1 MTDEADE
8 NMSKREIDEA
18 KVISNSKSTMEKV
31 DSEIEE
37 INEVIVT
44 SPQKTPPPTATN
56 LLEQSALNTG

>member
-44 SPQKTPPPTATN
+44 SP
-56 LLEQSALNTG
+56 